1 MSNAHDSAPPDLI
14 PDSVRRF
21 LFTNI
26 PSVPHLETL
35 MLLWRQQDCAFPV
48 DEIANRLYVNID
60 VARALA
66 QDLTEAEL
74 LGAED
79 GGARYRVRTEP
90 PELRALLQ
98 ELDRTYSRQVRAVA
112 ELIHSNIDRKAHRF
126 ATSFYWRKP

>member
-1 MSNAHDSAPPDLI
+1 MDVI

-21 LFTNI
+21 LFSNI

-35 MLLWRQQDCAFPV
+35 MLLWREQERAFLV
-48 DEIANRLYVNID
+48 DEIASRLYVSVD
-60 VARALA
+60 VAKALVE
-66 QDLTEAEL
+66 DLSKAEL
-74 LGAED
+74 LGGDED
-79 GGARYRVRTEP
+79 GSRYRVRTEP

-112 ELIHSNIDRKAHRF
+112 ELIHSNVDRKAHRF

>member
-1 MSNAHDSAPPDLI
+1 MDVI

-21 LFTNI
+21 LFSNI

-35 MLLWRQQDCAFPV
+35 MLLWREQERAFLV
-48 DEIANRLYVNID
+48 DEIASRLYVSVD
-60 VARALA
+60 VAKALVE
-66 QDLTEAEL
+66 DLSKAEL
-74 LGAED
+74 LGED
-79 GGARYRVRTEP
+79 GDESRYRVRTEP

-112 ELIHSNIDRKAHRF
+112 ELIHSNVDRKAHRF